1 MRDPKA
7 TYVCRHGRGYSRF
20 DVSVGDVETEL
31 LAYAPLQDPVKILR
45 LKVRNLSERP
55 RRLSACAYVEWV
67 LGRSRGAA
75 APFTATQLDGAS
87 GALMAW
93 NRWDPGFGDRVAF
106 LDARGRQTSWTGD
119 RREFIGR
126 NGSLR
131 RPAALAH
138 GAPLSW
144 RTGAALDPCGA
155 MDAPLALAPGE
166 TAELVFLIGE
176 GEDAEAA
183 RKLVARYREADLD
196 EVLAEVDGYWERLLG
211 AVQVQTPDPALDL
224 MLNGW
229 LLYQTV
235 ACRLW
240 ARAGFYQASGAYGFR
255 DQLQDVMALLHAAPD
270 TAREHLLRAAARQF
284 PEGDVQH
291 WWLPHSGQ
299 GVRTR
304 FSDDRV
310 WLAYVVANYVVATGD
325 RAVLDEPVPFLEGEP
340 LEPTEAEAFFRPGVG
355 EHASLYEHCVRAL
368 EASLQLG
375 GHGAPLIG
383 GGDWN
388 DGMNRVGHRGQGES
402 VWLGWFLLRTLADF
416 APLAAAR
423 GEAERAA
430 RWDAHAEALRAAL
443 ERTAWG
449 GDWYLRGWYDDGS
462 PLGSADSEECRI
474 DAIAQSWAVLSGA
487 AQPARARRALAAVE
501 RELIDS
507 DAGLALLFAP
517 PFDKGLKDPGYIKGY
532 PPGIRENGGQYT
544 HAAAWTVM
552 AFAAL
557 GEGDRAASLLS
568 MLNPINHSRT
578 RSEAQRYKVEPYVVA
593 ADIYSHPPHV
603 GRGGWTWYTGAAGWI
618 YRAGLESLLGLRRRG
633 EALVLDPCI
642 PRHWPGFKLVY
653 RYGDARYEIEVE
665 NPDGVCQG
673 VAEAILDGVPLLERP
688 VCIPLSPA
696 EAVRRL
702 RIRLGAAAGRQGRV
716 A

>member
-1 MRDPKA
+1 
-7 TYVCRHGRGYSRF
+7 
-20 DVSVGDVETEL
+20 
-31 LAYAPLQDPVKILR
+31 
-45 LKVRNLSERP
+45 
-55 RRLSACAYVEWV
+55 VEWV
-67 LGRSRGAA
+67 LGRSRGAT
-75 APFTATQLDGAS
+75 APFTGTHVDEAS

-106 LDARGRQTSWTGD
+106 LDACGRQTSWTGD

-126 NGSLR
+126 NGSLS
-131 RPAALAH
+131 RPAALAG
-138 GAPLSW
+138 GAPLSG

-176 GEDAEAA
+176 GEDGDAA
-183 RKLVARYREADLD
+183 RKLVTRYREADLNL
-196 EVLAEVDGYWERLLG
+196 VLAEVEAYWEDLLG

-603 GRGGWTWYTGAAGWI
+603 GRGGWTWYTGAAGWL